1 MLTTRTIKTWC
12 FVHKWSS
19 LICTAFLLLLCLTGL
34 PLIFHDEIDQLFGHD
49 VPLPALPAGTPV
61 ASLDRI
67 VDVSKEQY
75 PGEYPLVLV
84 WDDHHPHLIKLS
96 MLPSPDAAPEQ
107 THVLALDARTARV
120 LDEPKPER
128 GFMYVMLN
136 LHEELFAGL
145 PGELFLGLMGLLFA
159 ASIVS
164 GAVVYG
170 PFMRKLDFGT
180 VRHDGTR
187 RLKWLDLHNLLG
199 IVTLTWALVVGAT
212 GVMNT
217 LAEPLFDLWR
227 AQELPS
233 LLAPYQGQ
241 PSPTR
246 LGSVQAAVET
256 ARAALPGMEVTSV
269 VFPNTRFGSP
279 RHYLIWTQGKTPLT
293 SRLSTPVMVDAE
305 TGQLTAVRDLPWYLR
320 ALQVSRPLHFGDYG
334 GLPMKT
340 LWALLD
346 GVTIVVLSSGLYLW
360 LVRRKTPI
368 EARLEGIEP
377 REAAPTGAASAEA
390 TG

>member
-1 MLTTRTIKTWC
+1 MLTTRTIKTWY

-34 PLIFHDEIDQLFGHD
+34 PLIFHDEIDQLFDHD
-49 VPLPALPAGTPV
+49 APLPTLPAATPA

-67 VDVSKEQY
+67 VEVSQERY
-75 PGEYPLVLV
+75 PGGYPLVLV
-84 WDDHHPHLIKLS
+84 WDDDRPNVIKLS
-96 MLPSPDAAPEQ
+96 MLPSPDADPEQ
-107 THVLALDARTARV
+107 TRVLALDARTAQV

-128 GFMYVMLN
+128 GSMYVVLK

-145 PGELFLGLMGLLFA
+145 PGELFLGAMGLLFA
-159 ASIVS
+159 AAIVS

-180 VRHDGTR
+180 VRRDGTR

-227 AQELPS
+227 ARELPS

-241 PSPTR
+241 PLPTR
-246 LGSVQAAVET
+246 LGAVQAAVET
-256 ARAALPGMEVTSV
+256 ARTALPDMEITSV

-293 SRLSTPVMVDAE
+293 SRLSMPVMVDAV
-305 TGQLTAVRDLPWYLR
+305 TGQLTTSHSLPWYLR
-320 ALQVSRPLHFGDYG
+320 ALEISRPLHFGDYG
-334 GLPMKT
+334 GLPMKI
-340 LWALLD
+340 LWVLLD

-368 EARLEGIEP
+368 EARLEEIEP
-377 REAAPTGAASAEA
+377 QEAASAGAASVEA